1 MRLFTGRSPFF
12 RLYHISLGAAISI
25 ILPILLIICWMITDA
40 ALEYHRFVKSTEEAP
55 ALNFSI
61 MHFYLRDSLL
71 RSFNGLLS
79 PEMPENDPLTTIQ
92 MSIAPE
98 DLAELNSDLPKSG
111 KTNYYKAFL
120 KYKGKSYTVK
130 ARYMGDN
137 YWHWLYPQKSW
148 RIKTKKNELIED
160 RRKINIKN
168 PRTILTFN
176 EVLSQDL
183 AKEIGL
189 IAPDIFPIKFIQNN
203 LYMGV
208 YLFWDKIDEST
219 IRSFRRM
226 PGSIYEGDGAPP
238 DPVTGVSQLWTDD
251 KWWAKSASRNAEQ
264 KHFREDINTLV
275 KGVNSPNL
283 REFYQFVNTYIDK
296 ERYASFLSLDNVSA
310 SMHHDYN
317 HNNKFYFDP
326 ITGKFEPISWDI
338 DSWHLNN
345 PNFDAA
351 GNPLLNSWKL
361 IPEFELLRQKR
372 LYNLINDGQL
382 TIDNI
387 LKKTDALN
395 RSIRPALEADT
406 FKDAK
411 KYNPYHYLNLPQ
423 PPCNYFSID
432 QYDQEVI
439 KFRNEVRARIGM
451 LNNYL
456 ALSTM
461 SFKTKPLNNSIL
473 LRVTASGNV
482 GREMTG
488 IDFSAEP
495 AGMIRLYKDGN
506 RNQILDGKDLLIG
519 KGKEENGMI
528 YIPLNENILPGYK
541 KDPLISNS
549 KYLFGDYRLKPSPLE
564 YDYFIV
570 PDKTA
575 IGSVKIKSKNI
586 VTGKTEE
593 TPMITTPPVSVI
605 ETVSLHPWDL
615 PPKPQIEQKVL
626 GPGRVAV
633 NEDLIFEENIELTIL
648 PGTTFRLAE
657 GVSIFCYGK
666 VLAEGTFEQPII
678 FEAADPEKPWGA
690 FVLQGN
696 GSDNSTFEWCS
707 WQDGSIASRNLINY
721 SGMVSMHDVDNL
733 LITNCYL
740 GPNHIGDDGLHLAY
754 CENFRLENSL
764 FEDARSDAVDIDI
777 SKGTVT
783 SNRFVKSGNDSLDF
797 MTSEAAVDRCY
808 FRNSGDKGISV
819 GEKSKIEVDRSV
831 FEYCNIGME
840 IKDQSIVN
848 FKNNVIRN
856 SPTAINLYKKNWR
869 YNGGG
874 KLIAD
879 TVFAINCSKG
889 VTLDKKS
896 EVVYNRV
903 ETKDSL
909 LPVWD
914 NTAKLA
920 GRDTRP
926 IVQERIK

>member
-1 MRLFTGRSPFF
+1 MKFFSKNNPFE
-12 RLYHISLGAAISI
+12 RLYRISLRSAFIIS
-25 ILPILLIICWMITDA
+25 LPILSFLLWLIADTFIDFHRINRQVFTGDNPKITIDLFHKIIRNDFINAGEKFQGENISFSTKLPVLQMQIDA
-40 ALEYHRFVKSTEEAP
+40 
-55 ALNFSI
+55 
-61 MHFYLRDSLL
+61 
-71 RSFNGLLS
+71 
-79 PEMPENDPLTTIQ
+79 
-92 MSIAPE
+92 E
-98 DLAELNSDLPKSG
+98 DLQELNSDLPKSG
-111 KTNYYKAFL
+111 KARYHKAYV
-120 KYKGKSYTVK
+120 KYKNSSYTVK
-130 ARYMGDN
+130 VRYRGGGH
-137 YWHWLYPQKSW
+137 WHWLAQQKSW
-148 RIKTKKNELIED
+148 RIKTSKKKLIEGL
-160 RRKINIKN
+160 RKFNIVN
-168 PRTILTFN
+168 PKTILSF
-176 EVLSQDL
+176 EEALSMQI
-183 AKEIGL
+183 ANQNGL
-189 IAPDIFPIKFIQNN
+189 MAPICFPIRFVLNN
-203 LYMGV
+203 RDMGV
-208 YLFWDKIDEST
+208 YYFWEQVDESLV
-219 IRSFRRM
+219 RRYKKM
-226 PGSIYEGDGAPP
+226 PGSVYDGDG
-238 DPVTGVSQLWTDD
+238 GEKLW
-251 KWWAKSASRNAEQ
+251 KEQSRWEKVASRNAEMKSDRSDIESLISAIENSSLKDFYNYAL
-264 KHFREDINTLV
+264 KH
-275 KGVNSPNL
+275 
-283 REFYQFVNTYIDK
+283 IDVDN
-296 ERYASFLSLDNVSA
+296 YLLYLSLDSLA
-310 SMHHDYN
+310 GIAHHTYVHN
-317 HNNKFYFDP
+317 HKLYFDP
-326 ITGKFEPISWDI
+326 LVSKFYSIPWDNHL
-338 DSWHLNN
+338 WHSFSEVGL
-345 PNFDAA
+345 DY
-351 GNPLLNSWKL
+351 GQPLLNKL
-361 IPEFELLRQKR
+361 KQIPVLDLKRHKTLWDLLNVKLSEEYVMNLFESYYQ
-372 LYNLINDGQL
+372 LIRPEIN
-382 TIDNI
+382 
-387 LKKTDALN
+387 TDPYRDTMDYSY
-395 RSIRPALEADT
+395 RSIFKFNNVGLTQFSMKKFDKEYKNYKDFIPKRYDELIKYLSHDQVEYWIEKRDDT
-406 FKDAK
+406 A
-411 KYNPYHYLNLPQ
+411 
-423 PPCNYFSID
+423 
-432 QYDQEVI
+432 V
-439 KFRNEVRARIGM
+439 VRVLG
-451 LNNYL
+451 
-456 ALSTM
+456 
-461 SFKTKPLNNSIL
+461 
-473 LRVTASGNV
+473 SGNV
-482 GREMTG
+482 ASKISAFNLTG
-488 IDFSAEP
+488 NGNKAK
-495 AGMIRLYKDGN
+495 LYRDVNFNKK
-506 RNQILDGKDLLIG
+506 LDKNDLLIG
-519 KGKEENGMI
+519 ECNSYGNSCTIEVEELI
-528 YIPLNENILPGYK
+528 YPGYK
-541 KDPLISNS
+541 WVKHINP
-549 KYLFGDYRLKPSPLE
+549 RP
-564 YDYFIV
+564 
-570 PDKTA
+570 A
-575 IGSVKIKSKNI
+575 IGTRYLEPTPINYQFLVSGDFLLKKLTLVAQNA
-586 VTGKTEE
+586 VTGSPSLTKHISSKK
-593 TPMITTPPVSVI
+593 PFSNNN
-605 ETVSLHPWDL
+605 VSLHPWDL

-920 GRDTRP
+920 GRWQP
-926 IVQERIK
+926 SKANIK